1 MNQLK
6 NIAEDYCKILIA
18 LEKAVAACD
27 QQTEE
32 YKVRLT
38 AYETLASDRAE
49 RLLGAKTRSA
59 HHRQRKTEHNIVR
72 NPNIISLQILFQD
85 MSPSQQQDAYE
96 KLLDQVSILTS
107 MLGGSSESQAI
118 GQYVV
123 DDQKN
128 EYRHNTL
135 PDITEEEE
143 SEAIVQ
149 ELEAGQRCLK
159 YTDNTDNQRIT
170 VAVKKN
176 LNHCPRKGL
185 GRILRIW
192 PSTAA
197 EKTVSCV
204 HKFSFDSTLRCID
217 GNIWGFQKCCVC
229 MRTFH
234 SPICDLL
241 KLQSYDDA
249 FAVVSCVHKFSFD
262 STLRCIDGN
271 IWGFQKCCV
280 CMRTFHSPI
289 CDLLKL
295 QSYDDAFAV
304 EKNTN
309 PAPIPML
316 KGFKLFTKVKSYM
329 KR

>member
-6 NIAEDYCKILIA
+6 NITEDYCKILIA

-38 AYETLASDRAE
+38 AYETLESDRAE

-59 HHRQRKTEHNIVR
+59 HHRQRKTEHTIVHRLNITS
-72 NPNIISLQILFQD
+72 PQIFFQD
-85 MSPSQQQDAYE
+85 MSASQKRDAYE
-96 KLLDQVSILTS
+96 RLLDQVSTLTS
-107 MLGGSSESQAI
+107 MLGGSSESKAI
-118 GQYVV
+118 CQYVV
-123 DDQKN
+123 DDQTN
-128 EYRHNTL
+128 EYRQAEEPCNTL
-135 PDITEEEE
+135 SDITEEEE
-143 SEAIVQ
+143 SEAKLQ
-149 ELEAGQRCLK
+149 ELEAGQHCLRN
-159 YTDNTDNQRIT
+159 TENTDNKRIT

-176 LNHCPRKGL
+176 LNHGPRKGL
-185 GRILRIW
+185 GRILKIW

-197 EKTVSCV
+197 EKAVSCV

-229 MRTFH
+229 MR
-234 SPICDLL
+234 I
-241 KLQSYDDA
+241 
-249 FAVVSCVHKFSFD
+249 
-262 STLRCIDGN
+262 
-271 IWGFQKCCV
+271 
-280 CMRTFHSPI
+280 FHSPI

-309 PAPIPML
+309 PTPIPMR
-316 KGFKLFTKVKSYM
+316 KGFKLFRKVKSYM

>member
-38 AYETLASDRAE
+38 AYETLESDRAE

-72 NPNIISLQILFQD
+72 SPNIISLQILFQD

-241 KLQSYDDA
+241 KLQSYDD
-249 FAVVSCVHKFSFD
+249 S
-262 STLRCIDGN
+262 
-271 IWGFQKCCV
+271 
-280 CMRTFHSPI
+280 
-289 CDLLKL
+289 
-295 QSYDDAFAV
+295 FAV

>member
-18 LEKAVAACD
+18 LEKAVATCD

-72 NPNIISLQILFQD
+72 SPNIISLQILFQD

-96 KLLDQVSILTS
+96 KLLDQVAILTS
-107 MLGGSSESQAI
+107 MLGGSSESQGI
-118 GQYVV
+118 GLYVV

-128 EYRHNTL
+128 EYRQAEVPCNTL
-135 PDITEEEE
+135 SNITEEEE

-149 ELEAGQRCLK
+149 ELEAGQRRCLK
-159 YTDNTDNQRIT
+159 NTENTDNKRIT

-176 LNHCPRKGL
+176 LNHGPRRGL
-185 GRILRIW
+185 GRILKIW

-197 EKTVSCV
+197 EKAVSCV

-229 MRTFH
+229 MR
-234 SPICDLL
+234 I
-241 KLQSYDDA
+241 
-249 FAVVSCVHKFSFD
+249 
-262 STLRCIDGN
+262 
-271 IWGFQKCCV
+271 
-280 CMRTFHSPI
+280 FHSPI

-304 EKNTN
+304 EQNTN
-309 PAPIPML
+309 PAPIPMR
-316 KGFKLFTKVKSYM
+316 KGFKLFRKVKSYM